1 MEWEVCTILD
11 FDLILFK
18 LKLIIFEKPVTKRPK
33 DNRTV
38 LYRAL
43 DEIIEVTTRN
53 G

>member
-1 MEWEVCTILD
+1 MEWEVFTILD

-18 LKLIIFEKPVTKRPK
+18 LKLIIFEKPVKRPK
-33 DNRTV
+33 DNKTV